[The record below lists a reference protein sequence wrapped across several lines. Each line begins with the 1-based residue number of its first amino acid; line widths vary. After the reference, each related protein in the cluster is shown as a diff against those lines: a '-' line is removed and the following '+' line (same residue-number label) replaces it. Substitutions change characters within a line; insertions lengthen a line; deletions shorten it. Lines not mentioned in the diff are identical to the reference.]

1 MAYFYPFQM
10 NLIQVLV
17 NQKEARSQ
25 AKELGIILLSTND
38 HRTKVHVLLSSIECM
53 SVGIQYSEDLN
64 V

>member
-1 MAYFYPFQM
+1 M

-17 NQKEARSQ
+17 NQKEAPSQ

-38 HRTKVHVLLSSIECM
+38 HRTKVHVLLSSIEYM